1 MAKRKLRL
9 TAFAR
14 FVIVM
19 VFLAP
24 LAYMG
29 ASYYNGED
37 GFQNLKDL
45 LGIGQKEQTEQSD
58 QRNNQFNN
66 NNNSKSTISY
76 EELIKENKV
85 LKDSVRSKDRQIYKL
100 KQRIID
106 LQMDR

>member
-1 MAKRKLRL
+1 MARRKLRL

-14 FVIVM
+14 FLIVM

-37 GFQNLKDL
+37 GFENLKRL
-45 LGIGQKEQTEQSD
+45 LGFESSEKVETTTKVD
-58 QRNNQFNN
+58 NNKRND
-66 NNNSKSTISY
+66 SKSTISF
-76 EELIKENKV
+76 EELRRENEI
-85 LKDSVRSKDRQIYKL
+85 LKDSVRSKDQQIYKL

-106 LQMDR
+106 LQMNRN